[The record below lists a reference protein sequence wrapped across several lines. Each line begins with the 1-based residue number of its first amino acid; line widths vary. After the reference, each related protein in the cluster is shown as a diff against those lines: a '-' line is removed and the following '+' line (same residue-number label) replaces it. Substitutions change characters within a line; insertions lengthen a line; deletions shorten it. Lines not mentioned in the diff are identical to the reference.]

1 MSALW
6 RTAAAAG
13 LLLAAGC
20 SGSARIHLI
29 PAERKKISAQRPL
42 IARYDVSHCHYW
54 VNQRQELCLSFSD
67 ENQAAEGTAGR
78 RSFDLS
84 LILGPMPAG
93 RARNYA
99 VDRRT
104 MRAIIH
110 EGAEHRRY
118 GSLFGIVGVWFD
130 EGGEVL
136 HGRFRVWAKQQ
147 DYKVWRGWSGDL
159 RVLLVGEFEARP
171 DTGRGERSLE
181 RTELGGLKRPLPP
194 GRPVRVYGPPG
205 QAEPL
210 PPQQSRVR

>member
-1 MSALW
+1 MSVLW

-20 SGSARIHLI
+20 SGSARIHVI
-29 PAERKKISAQRPL
+29 PAEHKKISVQGPL
-42 IARYDVSHCHYW
+42 VARYDVPNCYYW
-54 VNQRQELCLSFSD
+54 INHRQELCLGFSD

-84 LILGPMPAG
+84 LVLGPMPAG

-104 MRAIIH
+104 MRAIVH

-130 EGGEVL
+130 EGQEVV

-147 DYKVWRGWSGDL
+147 DYKVWRGWGGDL

-171 DTGRGERSLE
+171 DTGRGERSLQ
-181 RTELGGLKRPLPP
+181 RTEVGGLKRPPAQA
-194 GRPVRVYGPPG
+194 RPIRVYGPSG
-205 QAEPL
+205 QAGPL
-210 PPQQSRVR
+210 PPQQRRVR